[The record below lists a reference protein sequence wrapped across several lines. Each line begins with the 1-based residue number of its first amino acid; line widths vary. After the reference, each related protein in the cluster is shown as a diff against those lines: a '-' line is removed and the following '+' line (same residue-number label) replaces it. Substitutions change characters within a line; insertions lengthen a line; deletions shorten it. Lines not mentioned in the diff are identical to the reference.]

1 MRKGCTFLIV
11 EKREG
16 HSMNYTHLT
25 FEQRYH
31 IDRGRRSNLS
41 ARVIALKIGVHPS
54 TVYRELRRGGEADG
68 L

>member
-1 MRKGCTFLIV
+1 
-11 EKREG
+11 
-16 HSMNYTHLT
+16 MNYTHLT

-54 TVYRELRRGGEADG
+54 TVYRELRRGARGRRVVSG
-68 L
+68 GRC